1 MLQAVQHV
9 CELWMKLMNVAFE
22 GSRHRIFTLKKSN
35 IQVLSLL
42 ILKRQVGL
50 VPKELEM
57 GIGNFMFEW

>member
-1 MLQAVQHV
+1 
-9 CELWMKLMNVAFE
+9 MNVASE